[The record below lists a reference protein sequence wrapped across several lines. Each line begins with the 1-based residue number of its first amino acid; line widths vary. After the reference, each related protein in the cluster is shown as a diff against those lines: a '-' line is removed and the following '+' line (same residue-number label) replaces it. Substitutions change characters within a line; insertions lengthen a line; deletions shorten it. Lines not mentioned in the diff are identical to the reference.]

1 MGNEVHFTQCAGLVR
16 EARRGFERIAGDLSG
31 HVKNTGAATVELG
44 RKCLPITDASA
55 SRELSVRVSEVEGSV
70 LVFLSGRVSIN
81 SSPGLRDRILEILG
95 RGSLS
100 TLTID
105 LTEVSFID
113 LSGIATLLEALKIS
127 RGRQTLLQLR
137 GLHSR
142 PRYLL
147 EATGLLGL
155 FETNGRVINAPVSE
169 VL

>member
-1 MGNEVHFTQCAGLVR
+1 MNGSRAAIVDIELN
-16 EARRGFERIAGDLSG
+16 S
-31 HVKNTGAATVELG
+31 GAATLELW
-44 RKCLPITDASA
+44 RKSLPVTDATA
-55 SRELSVRVSEVEGSV
+55 SRELNIRVTEGDGGV

-142 PRYLL
+142 PHYLL